1 MVTMSKQELIRLI
14 DDEADVHLAF
24 LSSFIRIP
32 SPNPPGDTME
42 AVQFVQ
48 NYLANRGIPSEIIA
62 PKEEAPN
69 PVSSLSGGVEVT
81 SYPRPN
87 LVLNGHVE

>member
-1 MVTMSKQELIRLI
+1 MMSKQELIRLI
-14 DDEADVHLAF
+14 DDEADAHLAF

-32 SPNPPGDTME
+32 SPNPPGDTRA

-48 NYLANRGIPSEIIA
+48 NYLANRGIVAEIIA

-69 PVSSLSGGVEVT
+69 LVSSLRGDVEAT
-81 SYPRPN
+81 SHPRRN